1 MPTFKINESLP
12 SKYSLECHSSMPNY
26 PTKQDFMFDMV
37 SHLVRTLGKAK
48 TFKTSDAKF
57 SAKSLREVF
66 GEKLSGEF
74 LAKVKLIIE
83 ELVKDGALI
92 KKDEFIVVPESEFL
106 NYYSLI

>member
-12 SKYSLECHSSMPNY
+12 SKYSMECHSSMPNY
-26 PTKQDFMFDMV
+26 PTKQDFMFDML
-37 SHLVRTLGKAK
+37 SHLVRSLGKAK
-48 TFKTSDAKF
+48 TLKPPDVKFNAKT
-57 SAKSLREVF
+57 LREVF

-92 KKDEFIVVPESEFL
+92 KKEDFILVPETEFL
-106 NYYSLI
+106 NYYSPI